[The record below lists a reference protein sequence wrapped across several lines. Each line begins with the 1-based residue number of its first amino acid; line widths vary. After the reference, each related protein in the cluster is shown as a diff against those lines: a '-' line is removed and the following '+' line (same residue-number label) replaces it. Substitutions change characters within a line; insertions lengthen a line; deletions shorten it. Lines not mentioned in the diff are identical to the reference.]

1 VFKKKSPSTPLFDVG
16 LVGPLRTPLPFLP
29 LQMTLL
35 LVTSEGSSTP
45 LLFVSTPAFT
55 ETPPLG
61 QFTVGLVATSS
72 VTFNKLLELEPPL
85 PPQAVR
91 STTKLKQI
99 IE

>member
-1 VFKKKSPSTPLFDVG
+1 MFDVG
-16 LVGPLRTPLPFLP
+16 LVGPLRTPFPFFP

-35 LVTSEGSSTP
+35 LVTSVKSSTP

-55 ETPPLG
+55 EIPPLG
-61 QFTVGLVATSS
+61 QLTVVLVATSS

-91 STTKLKQI
+91 STTKLKQMI
-99 IE
+99 G